1 MRRLLVVGCLCLVA
15 LGLGGGFSAAAFTR
29 STSVAGNG
37 ITSDALRNYFSVTPG
52 SDVQPGT
59 SNAVASGDVDGLSID
74 LGTVPSVRTFS
85 NVFRITNV
93 SGASRTATLTLS
105 SVPQVASA
113 VFASSGTGSVTLAAG
128 ASTTLSVTTSATVA
142 GRGLGTLRLGL
153 SGSSWLYRDYSF
165 RLDEAPEAP
174 GAPTAV
180 QKPAGRIDLSWPA
193 SSTTTNFAGYDVY
206 RSSGGGAY
214 TKINGTVLSTLTYSD
229 TSTVDGTAYTYKVKA
244 VSSGTPVLTSVDSP
258 TVNATAD
265 ATAPGQPSG
274 IVLANGGGAGN
285 AYINA
290 ANASSISISV
300 NLSAN
305 SLTSDTVQITVSHG
319 ASVNASHA
327 GSSGAGTITFTGLNL
342 SSLGDGAVT
351 ISVTSTD
358 LAGNVSTA
366 GTATV
371 TKDTVAPGVPTANY
385 TDNNNANADQVS
397 GTAEANASITVTK
410 TVPTPTA
417 TYSTTASGAGAYSV
431 LVAAI
436 AGKPNPPTP
445 VTYMITAT
453 DAAGNTSGAYT
464 LSVNDT
470 K

>member
-1 MRRLLVVGCLCLVA
+1 VKKLVVIACVCLTA
-15 LGLGGGFSAAAFTR
+15 LGLGAGFSAAAFTS

-37 ITSDALRNYFSVTPG
+37 ITADALRNYFSVTPG
-52 SDVQPGT
+52 TDVQPGT
-59 SNAVASGDVDGLSID
+59 STAVASGNVDGLSID
-74 LGTVPSVRTFS
+74 LGTVPSARTFS

-93 SGASRTATLTLS
+93 SGATHTATLTLS

-113 VFASSGTGSVTLAAG
+113 VFASSGSGSVTLAAG
-128 ASTTLSVTTSATVA
+128 ASTTLSVTTSTTVA
-142 GRGLGTLRLGL
+142 GRGIGTHRLGL
-153 SGSSWLYRDYSF
+153 SGVSWLYRDYSF

-193 SSTTTNFAGYDVY
+193 SSTTTNFAGYDLY

-214 TKINGTVLSTLTYSD
+214 TKINGTLLTTLTYSD
-229 TSTVDGTAYTYKVKA
+229 TSTTDGTAYTYKLKA
-244 VSSGTPVLTSVDSP
+244 VSSGTPVLTSVDSQ

-274 IVLANGGGAGN
+274 ITLANGGGTGN
-285 AYINA
+285 AYVNA

-300 NLSAN
+300 NLPAS
-305 SLTSDTVQITVSHG
+305 SLATDSVQITVSHG
-319 ASVNASHA
+319 ASVSATHA
-327 GSSGAGTITFTGLNL
+327 GTAGAGTITFTGLNL
-342 SSLGDGAVT
+342 SGLGDGSVT
-351 ISVTSTD
+351 ISVSSTD

-371 TKDTVAPGVPTANY
+371 TKDTVAPGAPTANY
-385 TDNNNANADQVS
+385 TDNNNTIADQVF

-410 TVPTPTA
+410 TVPAPIANYT
-417 TYSTTASGAGAYSV
+417 TTANGAGSYSV

-436 AGKPNPPTP
+436 AGKPNPPTA
-445 VTYMITAT
+445 VTYTIKAT
-453 DAAGNTSGAYT
+453 DAAGNTSATTT
-464 LSVNDT
+464 LNSSDT

>member
-1 MRRLLVVGCLCLVA
+1 MRKLVVLGCLCLAA
-15 LGLGGGFSAAAFTR
+15 LGLGAGFSAAAFTS

-37 ITSDALRNYFSVTPG
+37 ITADALRNYFSVTPG

-59 SNAVASGDVDGLSID
+59 SNAVAGGNVDSLSID
-74 LGTVPSVRTFS
+74 LGTVPSARTFS

-93 SGASRTATLTLS
+93 SGATQTATLTLS
-105 SVPQVASA
+105 SVPQVSSA
-113 VFASSGTGSVTLAAG
+113 VFAASGSGSVTLAAG
-128 ASTTLSVTTSATVA
+128 ASTTLSVATSTTVA
-142 GRGLGTLRLGL
+142 GRGIGTLRLGL

-206 RSSGGGAY
+206 RSNGGAY
-214 TKINGTVLSTLTYSD
+214 TKINGTLLTTLVYSD
-229 TSTVDGTAYTYKVKA
+229 TSTTDGTSYTYKVKA

-290 ANASSISISV
+290 ANAGSISISV
-300 NLSAN
+300 NLAAN
-305 SLTSDTVQITVSHG
+305 SRTTDTVQLTVSHG
-319 ASVNASHA
+319 GTVTASHA
-327 GSSGAGTITFTGLNL
+327 GTAGAGTITFTGLNL
-342 SSLGDGAVT
+342 SGLGDGSVT
-351 ISVTSTD
+351 ISVISTD

-366 GTATV
+366 GTASV
-371 TKDTVAPGVPTANY
+371 TKDTVAPAVPTANY

-410 TVPTPTA
+410 TAPAPTA
-417 TYSTTASGAGAYSV
+417 SYSTTASGAGAYSV
-431 LVAAI
+431 VVAAV
-436 AGKPNPPTP
+436 AGKPNPPTA
-445 VTYMITAT
+445 VTYTITAT
-453 DAAGNTSGAYT
+453 DAAGNTSGAAT
-464 LSVNDT
+464 LNYNDT